1 MERVFRASVKFEEN
15 GQWSS
20 READTIGFFVKR
32 EEDSNVIEGYFEM
45 QYNTAFNPIRYIKGL
60 FIEERKLVW
69 MQMCNDFLYPVCYVF
84 HDITERGFWS
94 GFNKNGGFF
103 PQGNFNGHAMITLKE
118 ITDETEKKGMEKEIM
133 YIFEKN
139 RDKDG
144 PMRLPNSGL
153 LQETQVLMDF
163 LDENSPWYPKD

>member
-1 MERVFRASVKFEEN
+1 MRVFLVSVKFEEN

-20 READTIGFFVKR
+20 RDADTIGFFVKR
-32 EEDSNVIEGYFEM
+32 EEDSDVIEGYLEM

-84 HDITERGFWS
+84 HDIVERGFWS
-94 GFNKNGGFF
+94 GFDKNGGFF
-103 PQGNFNGHAMITLKE
+103 PQGNFNGHATITLKE
-118 ITDETEKKGMEKEIM
+118 ITDEAEKENMKQEIM
-133 YIFEKN
+133 RIFVANCYKE
-139 RDKDG
+139 G